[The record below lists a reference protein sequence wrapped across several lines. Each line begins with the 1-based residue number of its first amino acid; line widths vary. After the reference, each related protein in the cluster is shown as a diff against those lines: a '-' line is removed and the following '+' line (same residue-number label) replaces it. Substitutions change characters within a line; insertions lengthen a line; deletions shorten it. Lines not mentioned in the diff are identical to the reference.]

1 MGSRLGWTRDGS
13 PQISVAGDGDPHPP
27 KGSPDIDVLGR
38 LTEVEIHARQGAD
51 IAHVLLQRRGD
62 SIHTSIDIPPAM
74 STARS
79 VALPLRDEADL
90 LSSMMAEGGD
100 DPVYRAAVASAA
112 SLAAARG

>member
-1 MGSRLGWTRDGS
+1 
-13 PQISVAGDGDPHPP
+13 
-27 KGSPDIDVLGR
+27 
-38 LTEVEIHARQGAD
+38 
-51 IAHVLLQRRGD
+51 LQRRGD

-74 STARS
+74 START